1 MLMKRAGLLPACL
14 AVVAVGVLWGA
25 SASASGTARD
35 NQPMLASAAGR
46 LVVEG
51 NETIVEILVAVP
63 AGADAHASAVAALQ
77 RAYPEAQPLAD
88 GPQSSGFTTTGLV
101 WDALPVTVNF
111 NNAGAAI
118 SGAQSDLTAAMA
130 TWTNVP
136 TSSFAFVSGPD
147 TTRCPSL
154 VKECPGP
161 QKYDGQNDVGWI
173 NIADPS
179 VLGVTW
185 YSTSIDE
192 FDMAIDNA
200 NFTWVNGCAG
210 NYSLQTVYLHELGHA
225 LGLGHSSVVEAV
237 MYAYYGEPRCTLHQD
252 DIDGVSSLY
261 PEAGAPQATATPG
274 APQPTP
280 TPTPTTCPPGQVRKG
295 RC

>member
-1 MLMKRAGLLPACL
+1 MKKI
-14 AVVAVGVLWGA
+14 
-25 SASASGTARD
+25 
-35 NQPMLASAAGR
+35 LASSGIVVLLSVSILILSSTTSSNATHAREPVIAAATGR
-46 LVVEG
+46 TQVDG
-51 NETIVEILVAVP
+51 HETIVEILVLVP
-63 AGADAHASAVAALQ
+63 AGADAQASAVAALQ
-77 RAYPEAQPLAD
+77 RAYPEAQPLRD

-101 WDALPVTVNF
+101 WDALPVAVNY

-118 SGAQSDLTAAMA
+118 SGAQSELTAAMG
-130 TWTNVP
+130 TWTDVA
-136 TSSFAFVSGPD
+136 TSNFAFVSGPD

-161 QKYDGQNDVGWI
+161 QQYDGKNDVGWI

-185 YSTSIDE
+185 YSTSVDE

-210 NYSLQTVYLHELGHA
+210 SYSLQTVYLHEVGHA
-225 LGLGHSSVVEAV
+225 LGLGHSSIVEAV
-237 MYAYYGEPRCTLHQD
+237 MYAYYGGPRCSLHQD

-261 PEAGAPQATATPG
+261 PEAGTPPPTATPSTP
-274 APQPTP
+274 AATP
-280 TPTPTTCPPGQVRKG
+280 TPAATVCPPGQARKG